1 VSLSWSA
8 AFGAESYNVYRNGTK
23 VNTSAVTGTSYTDSG
38 LSASTTYSYTVAAVA
53 FFGTVGAQFGAVAG
67 RAHQSLGYVYANGSN
82 QAMGLW
88 NVYTVHTLKETA
100 PNYYVIADGQC

>member
-1 VSLSWSA
+1 V
-8 AFGAESYNVYRNGTK
+8 
-23 VNTSAVTGTSYTDSG
+23 DS
-38 LSASTTYSYTVAAVA
+38 S
-53 FFGTVGAQFGAVAG
+53 GTVGAQSSAVSATTASSAPAPCFTDNNYNQTVAG